1 MLIVSLRLVVPT
13 DAIILGISAMPQYSQ
28 LRKDEPYPVSTFA
41 SVCNFPQGILVVVFM
56 RSQETL
62 KIIIR
67 DIQLMA

>member
-1 MLIVSLRLVVPT
+1 MFIVSLRLVEST
-13 DAIILGISAMPQYSQ
+13 DTVILGIGTMPQYSQ
-28 LRKDEPYPVSTFA
+28 LWKDEPYPVSTFA
-41 SVCNFPQGILVVVFM
+41 PVYNFPQGVLGVEFM